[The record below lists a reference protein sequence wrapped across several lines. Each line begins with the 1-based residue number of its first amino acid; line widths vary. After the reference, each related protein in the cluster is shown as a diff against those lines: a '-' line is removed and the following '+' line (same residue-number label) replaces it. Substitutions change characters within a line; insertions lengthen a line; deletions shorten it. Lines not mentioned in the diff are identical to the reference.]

1 MEMEKQHTIKSATS
15 ISGKGLHTGVPV
27 TMTFHPAEPDH
38 GIIFRRTDLEGQPL
52 VHADVDLVVDT
63 SRGTTLKENGAKVHT
78 VEHVMAALMGLG
90 IDNALI
96 DLDGPEPPIMD
107 GSSRA
112 FIDGLSATGLAEQDA
127 ERIYFEIDESI
138 TYSDSAN
145 DITLAAFPAEN
156 FELNTFI
163 DFGAKELE
171 AQHANM
177 KSISQFKEEFSS
189 ARTFCFVH
197 ELEALHQAGLIKGGS
212 LDSAVVIMDKE
223 AEEEE
228 IKKLQNIFG
237 VSDVEIK
244 AGILNKNGFRFPNEP
259 ARHKLLDLLGDLALV
274 GMPLK
279 GKIIA
284 SRPGHKS
291 NVELAKKIKSKIKQ
305 QRIANKFSK
314 GKGGKP
320 GVIFDINAI
329 HEILPHRYPFLLVDK
344 VTDFTEST
352 IRGVKNVTFNEPF
365 FQGHF
370 PGNPIMP
377 GVLQVEAMGQLGGI
391 LLLNTIDNPKT
402 IWVYFVAIDNVRFKK
417 PVIPG
422 DTLILELEM
431 TALRRSICKMSGK
444 AYVDGQ
450 LVSSAD
456 LVASVVPKDKL

>member
-1 MEMEKQHTIKSATS
+1 MEKQHTIKSATS

-38 GIIFRRTDLEGQPL
+38 GIIFRRTDIEGQPL

-107 GSSRA
+107 GSSRE
-112 FIDGLSATGLAEQDA
+112 FIEKLLETGLDEQDA

-138 TYSDSAN
+138 TYSDEAN
-145 DITLAAFPAEN
+145 DITLAAFPARS

-163 DFGAKELE
+163 DFGSKAIE

-212 LDSAVVIMDKE
+212 LDSAVVIMDKDE
-223 AEEEE
+223 EEEE
-228 IKKLQNIFG
+228 IRKLQNIFG

-391 LLLNTIDNPKT
+391 LLLNTIDNPKS

>member
-1 MEMEKQHTIKSATS
+1 MEKQHTIKSATS

-27 TMTFHPAEPDH
+27 TMTFHPAEADH

-107 GSSRA
+107 GSSQE
-112 FIDGLSATGLAEQDA
+112 FIQKLLETGLDEQDA
-127 ERIYFEIDESI
+127 ERIFFEIDESI
-138 TYSDSAN
+138 TYSDEAN
-145 DITLAAFPAEN
+145 DITLAAFPSKN

-163 DFGAKELE
+163 DFGSKALE

-223 AEEEE
+223 EEEEE

-391 LLLNTIDNPKT
+391 LLLNTIDNPKS

>member
-1 MEMEKQHTIKSATS
+1 MEKQHTIKSATS

>member
-1 MEMEKQHTIKSATS
+1 MEMDKQHTIKTTTS
-15 ISGKGLHTGVPV
+15 IAGVGLHTGVAV
-27 TMTFHPAEPDH
+27 TMTFHPAPENH
-38 GIIFRRTDLEGQPL
+38 GIIFRRTDLEGQPE

-78 VEHVMAALMGLG
+78 VEHVMAALAGLG
-90 IDNALI
+90 VDNIKI
-96 DLDGPEPPIMD
+96 DLNGPEPPIMD
-107 GSSRA
+107 GSSSA
-112 FIDGLSATGLAEQDA
+112 FIDKLLEAGVESQEADRL
-127 ERIYFEIDESI
+127 YFELDEAVS
-138 TYSDSAN
+138 YSDPAN
-145 DITLAAFPAEN
+145 DIHLTAFPAK
-156 FELNTFI
+156 ELELSTFI
-163 DFGAKELE
+163 DFNSKALSTQQ
-171 AQHANM
+171 AHM
-177 KSISQFKEEFSS
+177 KHVSEFKDHFSS

-212 LDSAVVIMDKE
+212 LDSAVVIMEEESKE
-223 AEEEE
+223 AD
-228 IKKLQNIFG
+228 IKKLENIFG
-237 VSDVEIK
+237 VSDVELK
-244 AGILNKNGFRFPNEP
+244 EGILNKNGFRFPNEP
-259 ARHKLLDLLGDLALV
+259 ARHKLLDLMGDLALV
-274 GMPLK
+274 GMPVK
-279 GKIIA
+279 GKIVA
-284 SRPGHKS
+284 SKPGHRA

-305 QRIANKFSK
+305 QRIANKFAK

-352 IRGVKNVTFNEPF
+352 IRGLKNVTINEPF

-391 LLLNTIDNPKT
+391 LLLNTIDNPKS

-431 TALRRSICKMSGK
+431 IALRRNICKMSGK

>member
-1 MEMEKQHTIKSATS
+1 MDKQHTIKSTTS
-15 ISGKGLHTGVPV
+15 IAGVGLHTGAAVS
-27 TMTFHPAEPDH
+27 MTFHPAPENH
-38 GIIFRRTDLEGQPL
+38 GIIFCRTDLDGHPL

-63 SRGTTLKENGAKVHT
+63 SRGTTLKENGAKIHT
-78 VEHVMAALMGLG
+78 VEHVMAALAGLG
-90 IDNALI
+90 IDNVRI

-107 GSSRA
+107 GSSA
-112 FIDGLSATGLAEQDA
+112 SFIEKLLEAGIESQEA
-127 ERIYFEIDESI
+127 ERIYFELDEAVS
-138 TYSDSAN
+138 YSDLAN
-145 DITLAAFPAEN
+145 DIHLTAFPAK
-156 FELNTFI
+156 ELELSTFI
-163 DFGAKELE
+163 DFNSKALGLQQA
-171 AQHANM
+171 HM
-177 KSISQFKEEFSS
+177 KHVSDFKDQFSS

-212 LDSAVVIMDKE
+212 LDSAVVIMEEETKE
-223 AEEEE
+223 AD
-228 IKKLQNIFG
+228 IKKLESIFG
-237 VSDVEIK
+237 VNDVELK
-244 AGILNKNGFRFPNEP
+244 EGILNKNGVRFPNEA
-259 ARHKLLDLLGDLALV
+259 ARHKLLDLMGDLALV
-274 GMPLK
+274 GMPIK
-279 GKIIA
+279 GKIVA
-284 SRPGHKS
+284 SKPGHRS

-305 QRIANKFSK
+305 QRIANKFAK

-352 IRGVKNVTFNEPF
+352 IRGLKNVTINEPF

-391 LLLNTIDNPKT
+391 LLLNTIDNPKS

-431 TALRRSICKMSGK
+431 TALRRNICKMSGK

>member
-1 MEMEKQHTIKSATS
+1 MEKQHTIKSATS

-38 GIIFRRTDLEGQPL
+38 GIIFRRTDLDGQPL

-90 IDNALI
+90 IDNTLI

-107 GSSRA
+107 GSSRE
-112 FIDGLSATGLAEQDA
+112 FIDKLLETGLDEQDA

-138 TYSDSAN
+138 TYSDEAN
-145 DITLAAFPAEN
+145 DITLAAFPAKS

-163 DFGAKELE
+163 DFGSKSLE
-171 AQHANM
+171 PQHATM

-223 AEEEE
+223 EEEAE
-228 IKKLQNIFG
+228 IQKLQDIFG
-237 VSDVEIK
+237 VSDVELK

-279 GKIIA
+279 GKVIA

-314 GKGGKP
+314 GNGGKP

-391 LLLNTIDNPKT
+391 LLLNTIENPKT
-402 IWVYFVAIDNVRFKK
+402 IWVYFVALDNVRFKK